1 MIVFISGGCKN
12 GKTKLGLDI
21 ACLLS
26 KESKKYYLA
35 TMVPFDSEDRE
46 RIENHKKERENLG
59 FETIEKAFDIG
70 NIYLDKD
77 GTYLLD
83 ALTSLLLNETF
94 EAKKKNLDIN
104 EVHKKI
110 IDDLKPLINNTKN
123 LIIISDYIYSDGV
136 IYNEYTES
144 FKKNLAY
151 IDKWVASKSNVVIE
165 RVVGINHFIKGS
177 LNI

>member
-21 ACLLS
+21 ACALS
-26 KESKKYYLA
+26 KSNKKYYLA
-35 TMVPFDSEDRE
+35 TMVPFDSEDNE
-46 RIENHKKERENLG
+46 RIENHKKERVNLG
-59 FETIEKAFDIG
+59 FETIEKAIDVG

-83 ALTSLLLNETF
+83 ATTSLLLNETF
-94 EAKKKNLDIN
+94 EAEKKNLDIN

-136 IYNEYTES
+136 IYNDYTES

-151 IDKWVASKSNVVIE
+151 IDKWVASKSDVVIE

>member
-1 MIVFISGGCKN
+1 MVVFISGGCKN

-59 FETIEKAFDIG
+59 FETIEKAIDVG

-94 EAKKKNLDIN
+94 EYEKKNLDIN

-136 IYNEYTES
+136 IYNDYTES